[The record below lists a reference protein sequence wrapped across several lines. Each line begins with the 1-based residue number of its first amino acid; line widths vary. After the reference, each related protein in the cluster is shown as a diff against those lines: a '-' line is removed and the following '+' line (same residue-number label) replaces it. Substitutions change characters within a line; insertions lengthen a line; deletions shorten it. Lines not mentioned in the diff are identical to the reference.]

1 MIQKD
6 VPQGKHHKLK
16 ARLNTK
22 TIHNRNMKSSYLTP
36 CKTKLW
42 NLCSKQSSQ
51 TYAITNYTTNKTFKC
66 FQEPTQKVCT
76 HTILKATSKRK
87 QTLRF
92 TFRAIF
98 ERICCV
104 KKTRL
109 RLTFPTSVSKFH
121 HLFKIWM
128 NPLRTNVILYYE
140 PRYYVATAAEN
151 WMTWNTIDI
160 YLLKA
165 AIETPKFVFLW
176 ILQNF

>member
-1 MIQKD
+1 MRLQIT
-6 VPQGKHHKLK
+6 PPTKHLNVFKSQLK
-16 ARLNTK
+16 KYVHTQYEKQRTK
-22 TIHNRNMKSSYLTP
+22 
-36 CKTKLW
+36 
-42 NLCSKQSSQ
+42 
-51 TYAITNYTTNKTFKC
+51 
-66 FQEPTQKVCT
+66 E
-76 HTILKATSKRK
+76 K

-109 RLTFPTSVSKFH
+109 RSTFPTSVSKFH

-165 AIETPKFVFLW
+165 AMETPKFVFLW